1 MHKTS
6 LSKKIT
12 AMLLAAV
19 MVFSALPVVAFAATG
34 PVQQSAGDQASVVDR
49 GKYVAIG
56 INYQNFT
63 FIQTED
69 DQEFT
74 FTVQIGAKK
83 NAGVNYGYVAAP
95 NAADHPFTFTQ
106 PLGKSYSLSGD
117 EIGGLPGNLFGGNDV
132 VYRDLTVTFVA
143 DGGKTY
149 ETALRVQYD
158 SGSTS
163 GTDRAWRTH
172 DIPMTI
178 TVLDKR
184 ALNTAINA
192 ANAAAADQQYY
203 TTDSWNAVST
213 ALANAESVAGNVVTD
228 QGTIDN
234 YTSAL
239 DNAVK
244 ALAYQPANKTAL
256 AAALEAAA
264 AVYPDR
270 ESTYTPDSW
279 APFAAAYEAA
289 AALNANTALNIKN
302 QGEIDAAAQTLN
314 DTFGKLVQES
324 SFYSP
329 EELNALIGEK
339 QALYD
344 ENSEFMTEESA
355 TALAEAL
362 ANANAAAEAAAAG
375 DDSLID
381 DAYTALEAV
390 VVAYAPADY
399 EALKAALEAAT
410 AFLERSDVSNYDDVK
425 VASLRE
431 AVATAEAIEDG
442 LDKRSQAMIDEATEA
457 LTSSLPTEDDLKD
470 ADYDEFNAL
479 LAQAEAFLADTD
491 SLQYYDEADVAAL
504 QAAVDAAREV
514 LPEQKITYQ
523 PTIDAAAEGLA
534 QTMLD
539 ESDMTRA
546 NTTALSEA
554 LTAANEWMAGVDL
567 KNYDDEAVAALTAAV
582 EAGQTLLDSNPAVIY
597 QDDVD
602 TAAQAITDAMLTDED
617 LKPANYDTFNALLEQ
632 AKALLDDETTY
643 VNYNADAV
651 AALQT
656 AVDAAAAVEPGQNI
670 LYQPTIDAAAQAIA
684 DAMLTDEDLNP
695 ADYTTFS
702 ALLEQAKALLDD
714 ETTVANYEAD
724 AIAALQAAYDDAVAN
739 VQYDMNILYQPTLDG
754 YAQALSDAML
764 TDEDLK
770 PAELA
775 DLEAAIAAGEAALD
789 AEGSRDN
796 TLESLNVLRS
806 ALYVAEGLRDG
817 HTTILD
823 QAAVNA
829 AAAEIYA
836 AIDGLTLKPADYAG
850 LEQAIA
856 AAEANYD
863 ALVASGN
870 YEDSA
875 LQAYAAAIETAKQV
889 NADRA
894 YNIREQAQVDA
905 AVATLNAAAPDDSDL
920 KPADLTDLNAAIANA
935 EAIMAAADYS
945 EYTEY
950 TRRAMEAA
958 LADARLLAAS
968 APTILQQLEVA
979 HAAAMLNDA
988 AAALIKAEANYD
1000 ALDAAVAQA
1009 EALLADTTLA
1019 DRYTNASIAAL
1030 QAAVDAAKAID
1041 RHLPAEQQTAVDD
1054 AAQAVTDAL
1063 NGLDAY
1069 SKVTDVQITDA
1080 NGNVLDGN
1088 VYYVKADWWDA
1099 LYSNV
1104 STDLGVQFNTGADVA
1119 SITWEYANWSI
1130 DEPEA
1135 NIDDHGDGTAT
1146 IAPNGK
1152 GIGARSCWVKVTV
1165 TDVNGNTASD
1175 IIKVRFYKWNWQK

>member
-1 MHKTS
+1 
-6 LSKKIT
+6 
-12 AMLLAAV
+12 
-19 MVFSALPVVAFAATG
+19 
-34 PVQQSAGDQASVVDR
+34 
-49 GKYVAIG
+49 
-56 INYQNFT
+56 
-63 FIQTED
+63 
-69 DQEFT
+69 
-74 FTVQIGAKK
+74 
-83 NAGVNYGYVAAP
+83 
-95 NAADHPFTFTQ
+95 
-106 PLGKSYSLSGD
+106 
-117 EIGGLPGNLFGGNDV
+117 
-132 VYRDLTVTFVA
+132 
-143 DGGKTY
+143 
-149 ETALRVQYD
+149 
-158 SGSTS
+158 
-163 GTDRAWRTH
+163 
-172 DIPMTI
+172 
-178 TVLDKR
+178 
-184 ALNTAINA
+184 
-192 ANAAAADQQYY
+192 
-203 TTDSWNAVST
+203 
-213 ALANAESVAGNVVTD
+213 
-228 QGTIDN
+228 
-234 YTSAL
+234 
-239 DNAVK
+239 
-244 ALAYQPANKTAL
+244 
-256 AAALEAAA
+256 
-264 AVYPDR
+264 
-270 ESTYTPDSW
+270 
-279 APFAAAYEAA
+279 
-289 AALNANTALNIKN
+289 
-302 QGEIDAAAQTLN
+302 
-314 DTFGKLVQES
+314 
-324 SFYSP
+324 
-329 EELNALIGEK
+329 
-339 QALYD
+339 
-344 ENSEFMTEESA
+344 
-355 TALAEAL
+355 
-362 ANANAAAEAAAAG
+362 
-375 DDSLID
+375 
-381 DAYTALEAV
+381 
-390 VVAYAPADY
+390 
-399 EALKAALEAAT
+399 
-410 AFLERSDVSNYDDVK
+410 
-425 VASLRE
+425 
-431 AVATAEAIEDG
+431 
-442 LDKRSQAMIDEATEA
+442 
-457 LTSSLPTEDDLKD
+457 
-470 ADYDEFNAL
+470 
-479 LAQAEAFLADTD
+479 
-491 SLQYYDEADVAAL
+491 
-504 QAAVDAAREV
+504 
-514 LPEQKITYQ
+514 
-523 PTIDAAAEGLA
+523 
-534 QTMLD
+534 
-539 ESDMTRA
+539 
-546 NTTALSEA
+546 
-554 LTAANEWMAGVDL
+554 
-567 KNYDDEAVAALTAAV
+567 
-582 EAGQTLLDSNPAVIY
+582 
-597 QDDVD
+597 
-602 TAAQAITDAMLTDED
+602 
-617 LKPANYDTFNALLEQ
+617 
-632 AKALLDDETTY
+632 
-643 VNYNADAV
+643 
-651 AALQT
+651 
-656 AVDAAAAVEPGQNI
+656 
-670 LYQPTIDAAAQAIA
+670 
-684 DAMLTDEDLNP
+684 MLTDEDLNP

-714 ETTVANYEAD
+714 ETTAANYEAD

-950 TRRAMEAA
+950 IRRAMEAA

-1041 RHLPAEQQTAVDD
+1041 RHLPAEQQAAVDD

>member
-12 AMLLAAV
+12 TMLLAAV

-213 ALANAESVAGNVVTD
+213 ALANAESVAENVVTD

-234 YTSAL
+234 YTTAL
-239 DNAVK
+239 NNAVG

-302 QGEIDAAAQTLN
+302 QGEIDAAAQTLS

-329 EELNALIGEK
+329 EELNALISEK

-632 AKALLDDETTY
+632 AKALLDDETT
-643 VNYNADAV
+643 A
-651 AALQT
+651 
-656 AVDAAAAVEPGQNI
+656 
-670 LYQPTIDAAAQAIA
+670 
-684 DAMLTDEDLNP
+684 
-695 ADYTTFS
+695 
-702 ALLEQAKALLDD
+702 
-714 ETTVANYEAD
+714 ANYEAD

-829 AAAEIYA
+829 AAAAIYA

-935 EAIMAAADYS
+935 EAIMAAADYN

-1080 NGNVLDGN
+1080 NGNVLDGD

>member
-83 NAGVNYGYVAAP
+83 NSGVNYGYVAAP

-234 YTSAL
+234 YTTAL
-239 DNAVK
+239 NNAVG

-329 EELNALIGEK
+329 EELNALISEK

-457 LTSSLPTEDDLKD
+457 LTSSLPTEDDLKP

-479 LAQAEAFLADTD
+479 LAQAEAFLADAD

-632 AKALLDDETTY
+632 AKALLDDETT
-643 VNYNADAV
+643 A
-651 AALQT
+651 
-656 AVDAAAAVEPGQNI
+656 
-670 LYQPTIDAAAQAIA
+670 
-684 DAMLTDEDLNP
+684 
-695 ADYTTFS
+695 
-702 ALLEQAKALLDD
+702 
-714 ETTVANYEAD
+714 ANYEAD
-724 AIAALQAAYDDAVAN
+724 AIAALQAAYDDAIAN

-829 AAAEIYA
+829 AAAAIYA

-856 AAEANYD
+856 TAEANYD

-1054 AAQAVTDAL
+1054 AAQAITDAL

-1080 NGNVLDGN
+1080 NGNVLDGD